1 MEKTKKLEAKDD
13 EVVKMVEEMKKTK
26 IKVLRNN
33 KWQIEDEFILKKRKV
48 YVLKNE
54 SLRVEIILLNHDIPI
69 AEYKEH

>member
-33 KWQIEDEFILKKRKV
+33 KWQIEDKFILKKRKV

>member
-48 YVLKNE
+48 YVLKNVCFE
-54 SLRVEIILLNHDIPI
+54 E
-69 AEYKEH
+69 